1 MKTFSDLE
9 FFDHP
14 ATYVEGVQAVM
25 DFDNGWSVSVVQT
38 SSSYGGTQG
47 LFELAV
53 FKNGEIHYDNPVA
66 NGDVLGYLTDRQ
78 VTEAME
84 AIQEF
89 EKTDSVVLIEGLANP
104 PEPNKALKSAYK
116 KYIEKLNDPNK
127 NPS

>member
-14 ATYVEGVQAVM
+14 APYVEGVQAVM
-25 DFDNGWSVSVVQT
+25 DFDNGWSISVVQT
-38 SSSYGGTQG
+38 SLSYGGTQG

-53 FKNGEIHYDNPVA
+53 FKNGEMHYDNPVA

-78 VTEAME
+78 VTEAMK